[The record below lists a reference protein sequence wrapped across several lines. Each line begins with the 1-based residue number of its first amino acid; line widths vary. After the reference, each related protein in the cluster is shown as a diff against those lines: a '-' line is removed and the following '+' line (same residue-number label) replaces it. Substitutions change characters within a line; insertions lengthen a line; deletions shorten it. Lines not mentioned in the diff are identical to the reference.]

1 MSVDP
6 AAHYTDLSL
15 VVGKD
20 GRIFRGHRVMY
31 VGSGDALKAW
41 KVLDFV
47 VPRLFNIAIM
57 TPKIALKQSKSF
69 ITLADG
75 PYGLSLKVFA

>member
-1 MSVDP
+1 M
-6 AAHYTDLSL
+6 
-15 VVGKD
+15 
-20 GRIFRGHRVMY
+20 
-31 VGSGDALKAW
+31 GSGDAVKAW

-47 VPRLFNIAIM
+47 VPRLFKIAIM
-57 TPKIALKQSKSF
+57 APKIALKQSKSF